1 MNIRTDLA
9 MEAYE
14 LLTEAAEEIS
24 GVGVKKED
32 HGDTKITRVLIETEE
47 AAKKMGKPIGNYITI
62 EIPDVKTADAEKM
75 EKLCRLLADEIKALG
90 QLKKDDTV
98 LVIGLGNRSVT
109 PDALGPEVISCL
121 MVTRHMLE
129 YLPEHLPEGIR
140 SVCAISPGVL
150 GITGIETEEI
160 VRGVVEKTKPDL
172 VICIDALAARS
183 MERISRT
190 IQLCDTGIA
199 PGAGVGN
206 KRRAL
211 NRKTLGIPVIA
222 IGVPTVIDAATITA
236 DSLGAVTDS
245 LSTALKNNSD
255 FYKMLSSL
263 DRDEQFR
270 LIKEALYPSIGN
282 FIVTPKDVDLM
293 IEKTAKIVA
302 NGINFAL
309 HKNISLEDIEMYV
322 G

>member
-1 MNIRTDLA
+1 MTIRTDLA

-14 LLTEAAEEIS
+14 MLTEAAEELA
-24 GVGVKKED
+24 GVGVKKEQR
-32 HGDTKITRVLIETEE
+32 GDTQITRVEIETKD
-47 AAKKMGKPIGNYITI
+47 AAEKMGKPVGNYITI
-62 EIPDVKTADAEKM
+62 EISDAKIADANKM
-75 EKLCRLLADEIKALG
+75 EEMCNLLANEIKALG
-90 QLKKDDTV
+90 NLKKNDTV

-129 YLPEHLPEGIR
+129 YLPEHMPEGIR
-140 SVCAISPGVL
+140 SVCAVSPGVL
-150 GITGIETEEI
+150 GITGIETGEI
-160 VRGVVEKTKPDL
+160 VRGVTEKIKPDL

-183 MERISRT
+183 IERISRT

-211 NRKTLGIPVIA
+211 NRETLGVPVIA

-245 LSTALKNNSD
+245 LSQSADSGSEL
-255 FYKMLSSL
+255 YKMLSSI
-263 DRDEQFR
+263 DRDEQFK
-270 LIKEALYPSIGN
+270 LIKEALYPSVGD

-302 NGINFAL
+302 NGINLAL
-309 HKNISLEDIEMYV
+309 HDDISLEDVEMYV

>member
-14 LLTEAAEEIS
+14 LLTETADEIA
-24 GVGVKKED
+24 GLGVKKEQIND
-32 HGDTKITRVLIETEE
+32 AEITRVEVKTED
-47 AAKKMGKPIGNYITI
+47 AAQKLGKPVGNYVTV
-62 EIPDVKTADAEKM
+62 EISDVSILDSDKM
-75 EKLCRLLADEIKALG
+75 EELCKLLAKEIKALAN
-90 QLKKDDTV
+90 LKKDSTV
-98 LVIGLGNRSVT
+98 LVIGLGNRNIT
-109 PDALGPEVISCL
+109 PDALGPEVMSCL
-121 MVTRHMLE
+121 MVTRHLLRYM
-129 YLPEHLPEGIR
+129 PEQMPDGIR

-160 VRGVVEKTKPDL
+160 VRGVTEKIKPDL

-183 MERISRT
+183 IKRISRT

-211 NRKTLGIPVIA
+211 NSQTLGVPVIA
-222 IGVPTVIDAATITA
+222 IGVPTVIDAATIA
-236 DSLGAVTDS
+236 SDSLLALTDS
-245 LSTALKNNSD
+245 LKKSSTQGSE
-255 FYKMLSSL
+255 FYKMLAQINE
-263 DRDEQFR
+263 DEQLA
-270 LIKEALYPSIGN
+270 LIKEALHMSNDN

-309 HKNISLEDIEMYV
+309 HEDISLKDIEMYV

>member
-14 LLTEAAEEIS
+14 FLTETADEIAGIEVKEEQIN
-24 GVGVKKED
+24 
-32 HGDTKITRVLIETEE
+32 DTKITRVEVETKD
-47 AAKKMGKPIGNYITI
+47 AAEKLGKPVGNYVTVEI
-62 EIPDVKTADAEKM
+62 EDVSIMDSGKM
-75 EKLCRLLADEIKALG
+75 EELCRLLAKEIKALG
-90 QLKKDDTV
+90 NIKEDSSV
-98 LVIGLGNRSVT
+98 MVIGLGNRNIT

-121 MVTRHMLE
+121 MVTRHMLR
-129 YLPEHLPEGIR
+129 YMPEQMPEGIR

-160 VRGVVEKTKPDL
+160 VRGVTEKIKPDL

-183 MERISRT
+183 IKRISRT
-190 IQLCDTGIA
+190 IQLCDVGIA

-211 NRKTLGIPVIA
+211 NGETLGVPVIA
-222 IGVPTVIDAATITA
+222 IGVPTVIDAATITS
-236 DSLGAVTDS
+236 DSLLAVTDS
-245 LSTALKNNSD
+245 LKKSAKQGGE
-255 FYKMLSSL
+255 FYKMLS
-263 DRDEQFR
+263 DINEDEQLS
-270 LIKEALYPSIGN
+270 LIKEALYMSNNN
-282 FIVTPKDVDLM
+282 FIVTPKDVDMM
-293 IEKTAKIVA
+293 IEKAAKIVA

-309 HKNISLEDIEMYV
+309 HENISLEDIEMYV

>member
-14 LLTEAAEEIS
+14 LLTETADEIA
-24 GVGVKKED
+24 GIGVKKEQINN
-32 HGDTKITRVLIETEE
+32 TEITRVEVKTKD
-47 AAKKMGKPIGNYITI
+47 AAKKLGKPEGNYVTV
-62 EIPDVKTADAEKM
+62 EVSDVSMLDSDKM
-75 EKLCRLLADEIKALG
+75 EALCQLLANEIKALAN
-90 QLKKDDTV
+90 LKKDSTV
-98 LVIGLGNRSVT
+98 LVIGLGNRNVT

-129 YLPEHLPEGIR
+129 YMPEQMPDGIR

-160 VRGVVEKTKPDL
+160 VRGVTEKIKPNL

-183 MERISRT
+183 IKRISRT
-190 IQLCDTGIA
+190 IQICDTGIA

-211 NRKTLGIPVIA
+211 NRQTLGVPVIA
-222 IGVPTVIDAATITA
+222 IGVPTVIDAATITS
-236 DSLGAVTDS
+236 DSLLAVTDS
-245 LSTALKNNSD
+245 LKKSAKQGSE
-255 FYKMLSSL
+255 FYNMLSKI
-263 DRDEQFR
+263 DEDEQFA
-270 LIKEALYPSIGN
+270 LIKEALYMSNEN

-302 NGINFAL
+302 NGINLAL
-309 HKNISLEDIEMYV
+309 HEDISLEDVEMYV

>member
-14 LLTEAAEEIS
+14 LLTEAADEIA
-24 GVGVKKED
+24 GIGIKKEQIND
-32 HGDTKITRVLIETEE
+32 AEITRVEVKTQD
-47 AAKKMGKPIGNYITI
+47 AAEKLKKPVGNYVTV
-62 EIPDVKTADAEKM
+62 EIADVSIMDSGKM
-75 EKLCRLLADEIKALG
+75 EEVCKLLAKEIKALG
-90 QLKKDDTV
+90 NLKKGATV
-98 LVIGLGNRSVT
+98 LVIGLGNSNVT

-121 MVTRHMLE
+121 MVTRHMLQ
-129 YLPEHLPEGIR
+129 YMPEQMPEGIR

-160 VRGVVEKTKPDL
+160 VRGVTEKIKPDL

-183 MERISRT
+183 IKRISRT

-211 NRKTLGIPVIA
+211 NSQTLGVPVIA

-236 DSLGAVTDS
+236 DSLSAVTDS
-245 LSTALKNNSD
+245 LKKSATQGSG
-255 FYKMLSSL
+255 FYKMLSEFNE
-263 DRDEQFR
+263 DEQLS
-270 LIKEALYPSIGN
+270 LIKEALHMSNDN

-302 NGINFAL
+302 NGINLAL
-309 HKNISLEDIEMYV
+309 HEDISLEDVEMYV